1 MKLGIVG
8 LPNVGKSTLFNSLTK
23 AGALSANYPFATID
37 PNVGIVSVPDERIV
51 KLGELYHTKKVTP
64 ATIEFVDIAGLV
76 KGASKGEGLGNQFLA
91 NIREVDA
98 IVHVVRCFEDT
109 NIIHVDGSVDPA
121 RDIETINLELIF
133 SDVEILDRRIAKI
146 AKQARMDKTLAKE
159 LELVEAV
166 KAHLEDGKMARTFE
180 VPDDED
186 AQLWFKGYNLLTAKP
201 TIYAANVSEDD
212 LADDGASNPHVAKV
226 REMAKEEGAE
236 VFVICA
242 QIEQELA
249 DLDEDEKKE
258 YLEDLGVES
267 SGLDKLVAASYS
279 LLGLIS
285 FLTAGEDECRA
296 WTIKKGTKAPQAAGK
311 IHTDFERGF
320 IKAEVVNYQDLLD
333 NGSLAAAREKGV
345 KLFLSST
352 FLYRDEAAYIKKAC
366 DAAKQ
371 GKLNYIYHIGQYLP
385 NWHPWEDYRKV
396 FYANPRTNGCR
407 EIMAIDM
414 PWILDIF
421 GPVKK
426 FSAMKSKNT
435 DLDIAFNDNVY
446 IMMEH
451 ENGNKGVFVCDVVT
465 PKTERDFEV
474 YGENFFLSWDG
485 SATGIREW
493 HADPTAE
500 NPNKVELTS
509 VDIYGNNAENRSE
522 YASFVVENAYLNEIK
537 AFFAYV
543 KEGKEPV
550 YTFEKDKILLD
561 MISEV
566 EK

>member
-1 MKLGIVG
+1 MPERCAECQEKYGMK
-8 LPNVGKSTLFNSLTK
+8 T
-23 AGALSANYPFATID
+23 FASI
-37 PNVGIVSVPDERIV
+37 PD
-51 KLGELYHTKKVTP
+51 
-64 ATIEFVDIAGLV
+64 
-76 KGASKGEGLGNQFLA
+76 
-91 NIREVDA
+91 
-98 IVHVVRCFEDT
+98 
-109 NIIHVDGSVDPA
+109 
-121 RDIETINLELIF
+121 
-133 SDVEILDRRIAKI
+133 
-146 AKQARMDKTLAKE
+146 
-159 LELVEAV
+159 
-166 KAHLEDGKMARTFE
+166 
-180 VPDDED
+180 
-186 AQLWFKGYNLLTAKP
+186 
-201 TIYAANVSEDD
+201 
-212 LADDGASNPHVAKV
+212 
-226 REMAKEEGAE
+226 
-236 VFVICA
+236 
-242 QIEQELA
+242 
-249 DLDEDEKKE
+249 
-258 YLEDLGVES
+258 
-267 SGLDKLVAASYS
+267 LVAAEPEVSCIFISTGPLSHNPIIKECIKY
-279 LLGLIS
+279 GLHVFTEIN
-285 FLTAGEDECRA
+285 LVADGYEEN
-296 WTIKKGTKAPQAAGK
+296 I
-311 IHTDFERGF
+311 
-320 IKAEVVNYQDLLD
+320 
-333 NGSLAAAREKGV
+333 AAAKEKGV

-352 FLYRDEAAYIKKAC
+352 FLYRDEVAYIKKAC

>member
-1 MKLGIVG
+1 MKVAVVG
-8 LPNVGKSTLFNSLTK
+8 L
-23 AGALSANYPFATID
+23 
-37 PNVGIVSVPDERIV
+37 
-51 KLGELYHTKKVTP
+51 
-64 ATIEFVDIAGLV
+64 
-76 KGASKGEGLGNQFLA
+76 
-91 NIREVDA
+91 
-98 IVHVVRCFEDT
+98 
-109 NIIHVDGSVDPA
+109 GSMGQ
-121 RDIETINLELIF
+121 RRTRLI
-133 SDVEILDRRIAKI
+133 
-146 AKQARMDKTLAKE
+146 KQYDSS
-159 LELVEAV
+159 
-166 KAHLEDGKMARTFE
+166 
-180 VPDDED
+180 
-186 AQLWFKGYNLLTAKP
+186 
-201 TIYAANVSEDD
+201 I
-212 LADDGASNPHVAKV
+212 
-226 REMAKEEGAE
+226 E
-236 VFVICA
+236 VFGIDTMPERCA
-242 QIEQELA
+242 ECQEKYGMKTFA
-249 DLDEDEKKE
+249 SIPD
-258 YLEDLGVES
+258 
-267 SGLDKLVAASYS
+267 LVAAEPEVSCIFISTGPLSHNPIIKECIKY
-279 LLGLIS
+279 GLHVFTEIN
-285 FLTAGEDECRA
+285 LVADGYEEN
-296 WTIKKGTKAPQAAGK
+296 I
-311 IHTDFERGF
+311 
-320 IKAEVVNYQDLLD
+320 
-333 NGSLAAAREKGV
+333 AAAREKGV

-352 FLYRDEAAYIKKAC
+352 FLYRDEVAYIKKAC

-543 KEGKEPV
+543 KEGREPV